1 MAEKTIKIGTRDSEL
16 ALWQANT
23 VEKLLNNLGYKTQI
37 VAVKSQGDLLL
48 DKPLYE
54 LGITGIFTKTLDIAM
69 INGEIDIAVH
79 SMKDVPTA
87 LPIGMMQAAVLKRA
101 NEKDILVYNNNLDFL
116 VGNGIIATGSL
127 RRQAMWL
134 NKYPNHKVVDLRG
147 NVNTRMQKLQDNDW
161 NGAIFAAAGLE
172 RLGLTPNPSPKEM
185 GAEQL
190 IIKSPSFVGV
200 GEVLDWMIPAPAQ
213 GAMVIHA
220 MQSDEFSKNAVAELN
235 DLETD
240 ICTYIERQ
248 FLRTLEG
255 GCTAPIGAL
264 ATFDEDEI
272 SFKGILL
279 SIDGKQKIEVDK
291 VVPIQEWKKLGYNLA
306 QEILNN
312 GGIEL
317 MKKIKASLKK

>member
-1 MAEKTIKIGTRDSEL
+1 VVSKTIKIGTRDSEL
-16 ALWQANT
+16 ALWQAKT
-23 VEKLLNNLGYKTQI
+23 VEKLLNDLGYKTQI
-37 VAVKSQGDLLL
+37 IAVKSQGDLLL

-87 LPIGMMQAAVLKRA
+87 LPIGIMQAAVLKRA

-116 VGNGIIATGSL
+116 ENAGTIATGSL

-134 NKYPNHKVVDLRG
+134 NKYSTHQVVDLRG
-147 NVNTRMQKLQDNDW
+147 NVNTRMSKLKENGWD
-161 NGAIFAAAGLE
+161 GAIFAAAGLE
-172 RLGLTPNPSPKEM
+172 RINLKPENFINLN
-185 GAEQL
+185 
-190 IIKSPSFVGV
+190 
-200 GEVLDWMIPAPAQ
+200 WMIPAPAQ

-220 MQSDEFSKNAVAELN
+220 MQNDEFCKNAVAELN

-279 SIDGKQKIEVDK
+279 SIDGKQKIEVNK
-291 VVPIQEWKKLGYNLA
+291 VVPIQEWKKLGYTLA

-312 GGIEL
+312 GGTEL
-317 MKKIKASLKK
+317 MKNIKESLKK

>member
-1 MAEKTIKIGTRDSEL
+1 MVNKTIKIGTRDSEL
-16 ALWQANT
+16 AIWQAHT
-23 VEKLLNNLGYKTQI
+23 VEKMLNDLGHETLI
-37 VAVKSQGDLLL
+37 ITVKSQGDLLL

-69 INGEIDIAVH
+69 INGEIDMAVH

-101 NEKDILVYNNNLDFL
+101 SEKDILVYNNLDFL
-116 VGNGIIATGSL
+116 DSDGTIATGSL

-147 NVNTRMQKLQDNDW
+147 NVNTRLQKLKDNNWD
-161 NGAIFAAAGLE
+161 GAIFAAAGLE
-172 RLGLTPNPSPKEM
+172 RINLKPENFIDLN
-185 GAEQL
+185 
-190 IIKSPSFVGV
+190 
-200 GEVLDWMIPAPAQ
+200 WMIPAPAQ

-220 MQSDEFSKNAVAELN
+220 MQNDEFTKNAVAELN

-264 ATFDEDEI
+264 ATFNEDEI

-279 SIDGKQKIEVDK
+279 SIDGKQKIEVKK

-317 MKKIKASLKK
+317 MKNIKESLKK